1 MAYNGTKL
9 GQDSR
14 FINPDTK
21 ILSSMKTPK
30 IYKTTVSKNNLTILP
45 IIKLWL
51 NKKIS
56 DILEFEDE
64 TLTNLIIN
72 LIKSSK
78 EKIDPKN
85 IQYQISGFL
94 GDNIFSFMKQFWK
107 LLINVQELYKKDKNS
122 IPEELIPFEEEYEK
136 RKEFYLNNKKKFE
149 RNQKDFSDINSNF
162 NYNEEM
168 INIDQKV
175 KEGKKDKIYHYDD
188 NNKESDSK
196 DDYKTKVNKYH
207 KYYEKS
213 KSKSIDSYRYRSKER
228 NISKSKSWSKR
239 RSISRTRDKK
249 MSKNDR
255 EKSISKSRSSERRYR
270 YYRSRSRSRS
280 RNRRYRYKSRSRSR
294 TRSRNRKYEK
304 KDKCYKED
312 YKYKRSRESREKGI
326 EYSEDIDSCYTKSY
340 DSRKDRKK
348 KVEDEY
354 KKSINENSD
363 SSSETLKIEPDQ
375 KSLFSDSKSSDEDF
389 GNIKSTKYNYKI
401 K

>member
-14 FINPDTK
+14 FKNPDTK

-64 TLTNLIIN
+64 TLANLIIN

-107 LLINVQELYKKDKNS
+107 LLINVQELYLKDKKS

-136 RKEFYLNNKKKFE
+136 RKEFYLNNKKKFV
-149 RNQKDFSDINSNF
+149 RNQKDFSDINSNLNF
-162 NYNEEM
+162 NEEI
-168 INIDQKV
+168 INIEEKV
-175 KEGKKDKIYHYDD
+175 KEDKKDKI
-188 NNKESDSK
+188 NNNNDEIKKIEPK
-196 DDYKTKVNKYH
+196 DEYKMKDNKYN
-207 KYYEKS
+207 KYYKKS
-213 KSKSIDSYRYRSKER
+213 KSKSIDSLRYRSRER
-228 NISKSKSWSKR
+228 NIS
-239 RSISRTRDKK
+239 RSRSRSGSRNRIRDKK
-249 MSKNDR
+249 ILKHDR
-255 EKSISKSRSSERRYR
+255 ERYSSRSRSSEKRYR
-270 YYRSRSRSRS
+270 YYKNKSRSRSRS

-294 TRSRNRKYEK
+294 TRNRNRKCERR
-304 KDKCYKED
+304 DKSYKED
-312 YKYKRSRESREKGI
+312 YKYRRSREKRREYND
-326 EYSEDIDSCYTKSY
+326 EIDSCYTKSY
-340 DSRKDRKK
+340 DSRKGRKK
-348 KVEDEY
+348 KNEDEY
-354 KKSINENSD
+354 RNSLNENSD

-375 KSLFSDSKSSDEDF
+375 KSLFSDSKSSDEDY
-389 GNIKSTKYNYKI
+389 GNIKSTKYNFKT

>member
-14 FINPDTK
+14 FKNPDTK

-64 TLTNLIIN
+64 TLANLIIN

-94 GDNIFSFMKQFWK
+94 GDNIYSFMKQFWK
-107 LLINVQELYKKDKNS
+107 LLINVQELYIKDKKS

-136 RKEFYLNNKKKFE
+136 RKEFYLNNKKKFV
-149 RNQKDFSDINSNF
+149 RNQKDFSDINSNLNF
-162 NYNEEM
+162 NEEI
-168 INIDQKV
+168 INIEEKV
-175 KEGKKDKIYHYDD
+175 KEDKKDKI
-188 NNKESDSK
+188 NNNNDEIKKIEPK
-196 DDYKTKVNKYH
+196 DEYKMKDNKYN
-207 KYYEKS
+207 KYYKKS
-213 KSKSIDSYRYRSKER
+213 KSKSIDSLRYRSRER
-228 NISKSKSWSKR
+228 NIS
-239 RSISRTRDKK
+239 RSRSRSGSRNRIRDKK
-249 MSKNDR
+249 ILKHDR
-255 EKSISKSRSSERRYR
+255 ERYSSRSRSSEKRYR
-270 YYRSRSRSRS
+270 YFKNKSRSRSRS

-294 TRSRNRKYEK
+294 TRNRNRKCERR
-304 KDKCYKED
+304 DKSYKED
-312 YKYKRSRESREKGI
+312 YKYRRSREKRREYND
-326 EYSEDIDSCYTKSY
+326 EIDSCYTKSY
-340 DSRKDRKK
+340 DSRKGRKK
-348 KVEDEY
+348 KNEDEY
-354 KKSINENSD
+354 RKSLNENSD

-375 KSLFSDSKSSDEDF
+375 KSLFSDSKSSDEDY
-389 GNIKSTKYNYKI
+389 GNIKSTKYNFKT

>member
-14 FINPDTK
+14 FKNPDTK

-64 TLTNLIIN
+64 TLANLIIN

-107 LLINVQELYKKDKNS
+107 LLINVQELYLKDKKS

-136 RKEFYLNNKKKFE
+136 RKEFYLNNKKKFV
-149 RNQKDFSDINSNF
+149 RNQKDFSDINCNLNF
-162 NYNEEM
+162 NEEI
-168 INIDQKV
+168 INIEEKV
-175 KEGKKDKIYHYDD
+175 KEDKKDKIY
-188 NNKESDSK
+188 NNNDLKKIEPK
-196 DDYKTKVNKYH
+196 DEYKMKDNKYN
-207 KYYEKS
+207 KYYKKS
-213 KSKSIDSYRYRSKER
+213 KSKSIDSLRYRSRER
-228 NISKSKSWSKR
+228 NIS
-239 RSISRTRDKK
+239 RSRSRSGSRNRIRDKK
-249 MSKNDR
+249 ILKHDR
-255 EKSISKSRSSERRYR
+255 ERYSSRSRSSEKRYR
-270 YYRSRSRSRS
+270 YYKNKSRSRSRS

-294 TRSRNRKYEK
+294 TRNRNRKCERR
-304 KDKCYKED
+304 DKSYKED
-312 YKYKRSRESREKGI
+312 YKYRRSREKRREYND
-326 EYSEDIDSCYTKSY
+326 EIDSCYTKSY
-340 DSRKDRKK
+340 DSRKGRKK
-348 KVEDEY
+348 KNEDEY
-354 KKSINENSD
+354 RKSLNENSD

>member
-14 FINPDTK
+14 FKNPDTK

-30 IYKTTVSKNNLTILP
+30 IYKTTVSKNNLTIIP

-56 DILEFEDE
+56 EILEFEDE
-64 TLTNLIIN
+64 TLANLIIN

-94 GDNIFSFMKQFWK
+94 GDNIFSFMKQFWQ
-107 LLINVQELYKKDKNS
+107 LLINVQELYLKDKKS

-149 RNQKDFSDINSNF
+149 RNQKDFSDINSNLNF
-162 NYNEEM
+162 NKEI
-168 INIDQKV
+168 INIEEKV
-175 KEGKKDKIYHYDD
+175 KEDKKDKIYNNIDFKKIEPKDEYKMKDNK
-188 NNKESDSK
+188 NNKY
-196 DDYKTKVNKYH
+196 YK
-207 KYYEKS
+207 KS
-213 KSKSIDSYRYRSKER
+213 KSKSIDSLRYRSRER
-228 NISKSKSWSKR
+228 NISRSRSGSKNR
-239 RSISRTRDKK
+239 IRDKK
-249 MSKNDR
+249 LIKNDR
-255 EKSISKSRSSERRYR
+255 ERYSSRSRSNEKRYR
-270 YYRSRSRSRS
+270 YYKNRSRSRSRSKS
-280 RNRRYRYKSRSRSR
+280 RNRRYRYKSRSRSI
-294 TRSRNRKYEK
+294 TKSRNRKYERG
-304 KDKCYKED
+304 DKSYKED
-312 YKYKRSRESREKGI
+312 YKYRRSREKRREYND
-326 EYSEDIDSCYTKSY
+326 EIDSCYTKSY
-340 DSRKDRKK
+340 DSKKDRKK

-354 KKSINENSD
+354 RKSLNENSD

-375 KSLFSDSKSSDEDF
+375 KSLFSDSKSSEEDF

>member
-14 FINPDTK
+14 FKNPDTK

-30 IYKTTVSKNNLTILP
+30 IYKTTVSKNNLTIIP

-56 DILEFEDE
+56 EILEFEDE
-64 TLTNLIIN
+64 TLANLIIN

-94 GDNIFSFMKQFWK
+94 GDNIFSFMKQFWQ
-107 LLINVQELYKKDKNS
+107 LLINVQELYLKDKKS

-149 RNQKDFSDINSNF
+149 RNQKDFSDINSNLNF
-162 NYNEEM
+162 NKEI
-168 INIDQKV
+168 INIEEKV
-175 KEGKKDKIYHYDD
+175 KEDKKDKIYNNIDFKKIEPKDEYKMKDNK
-188 NNKESDSK
+188 NNKY
-196 DDYKTKVNKYH
+196 YK
-207 KYYEKS
+207 KS
-213 KSKSIDSYRYRSKER
+213 KSKSIDSLRYRSRER
-228 NISKSKSWSKR
+228 NISRSRSGSKNR
-239 RSISRTRDKK
+239 IRDKK
-249 MSKNDR
+249 LIKNDR
-255 EKSISKSRSSERRYR
+255 ERYSSRSRSNEKRYR
-270 YYRSRSRSRS
+270 YYKNRSRSRSRSKS
-280 RNRRYRYKSRSRSR
+280 RNRRYRYKSRSRSI
-294 TRSRNRKYEK
+294 TKSRNRKYERG
-304 KDKCYKED
+304 DKSYKED
-312 YKYKRSRESREKGI
+312 YKYRRSREKRREYND
-326 EYSEDIDSCYTKSY
+326 EIDSCYTKSY
-340 DSRKDRKK
+340 GSKKDRKK

-354 KKSINENSD
+354 RKSLNENSD

-375 KSLFSDSKSSDEDF
+375 KSLFSDSKSSEEDF